1 MEVKG
6 GVRGVFE
13 SDDLQ
18 GVQELSLMVA
28 FILKASGVRGR
39 AV

>member
-1 MEVKG
+1 M
-6 GVRGVFE
+6 RGVF
-13 SDDLQ
+13 DLQ
-18 GVQELSLMVA
+18 GVQELNLMVA

>member
-1 MEVKG
+1 
-6 GVRGVFE
+6 VRGVFE
-13 SDDLQ
+13 DDPQ
-18 GVQELSLMVA
+18 GVQELNLMVA

>member
-1 MEVKG
+1 M
-6 GVRGVFE
+6 RGVFE
-13 SDDLQ
+13 IDLQ

>member
-1 MEVKG
+1 
-6 GVRGVFE
+6 VRGVFE
-13 SDDLQ
+13 NDLQ
-18 GVQELSLMVA
+18 GDQELSLMVA